1 MTAPRKH
8 GNTGNSC
15 AIRHGIKAGKLPKG
29 CLYIERRANAL
40 RRQLEAAVIEAKG
53 QVTLIDAAT
62 IQTVCEWEKHA
73 ALCQRWLRKQGDAMK
88 PSEFLEFSREIAK
101 ARDGR
106 NKALAAL
113 KLDRDKSQDLLAQLY
128 QRGNAIT
135 NGNGKDHDEPA

>member
-8 GNTGNSC
+8 GNTGNGC

-40 RRQLEAAVIEAKG
+40 RRQLEQAVLDARGGVSLVEAAM
-53 QVTLIDAAT
+53 

-73 ALCQRWLRKQGDAMK
+73 ALCQRWLRKQGDTMK

-113 KLDRDKSQDLLAQLY
+113 KLDRDASEDLLAQLY
-128 QRGNAIT
+128 SRGAGIAK
-135 NGNGKDHDEPA
+135 NGSDE